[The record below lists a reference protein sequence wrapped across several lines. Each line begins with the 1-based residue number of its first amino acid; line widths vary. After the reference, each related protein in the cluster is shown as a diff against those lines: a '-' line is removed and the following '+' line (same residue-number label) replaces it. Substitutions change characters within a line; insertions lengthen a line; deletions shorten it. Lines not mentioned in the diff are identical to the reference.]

1 MHDEIVLRQQLE
13 DERRARLRAE
23 ALVDEKEH
31 ELTHLRRNLMGTMR
45 ALDEEAAKLRAV
57 LQTAAEAIITFDA
70 DGHIQSV
77 NPAAES
83 VFGHCGT
90 DLLGKHVRTLLPS
103 NDLHGNTTTLD
114 ESFWTGTE
122 DRGERRCVVGK
133 RKDGSEFEMELSG
146 SKVYLNGGW
155 LHTWF
160 FRDITQ
166 RRNLE
171 RQLAFAQKMESVG
184 RLAAGIAHEINT
196 PIQYIGHNTS
206 FLESAIRVINQI
218 LNDYED
224 LRCQCEQH
232 PDLMDQARKL
242 ADQAARVQLEFL
254 RSEIPVALEQTA
266 EGTQRVSQIV
276 SAMKEFSHPGTRDKT
291 YIHLNRAIESTV
303 TISRN
308 EWKYVSRVELDLADD
323 LPKLLCHPGDLNQ
336 AILNL
341 IVNAAHAIESQH
353 GSGNQEGLISISTRS
368 DGECIEIRISDN
380 GTGIPQELL
389 SKIYDPFF
397 TTKPQGK
404 GTGQGLALVYTAIV
418 ERHAGT
424 VDIETEV
431 GRGTTFIL
439 RLPLHSDTSSMGAGR
454 HVAACPV
461 C

>member
-1 MHDEIVLRQQLE
+1 MQDEMVLWQQLE
-13 DERRARLRAE
+13 DERRARTLAE
-23 ALVDEKEH
+23 ASLVEKEH
-31 ELTHLRRNLMGTMR
+31 ELAMLRRNLTGTMR

-57 LQTAAEAIITFDA
+57 LQTAAEAILTFDA
-70 DGHIQSV
+70 SGHIQSA

-83 VFGHCGT
+83 VFGYRRD
-90 DLLGKHVRTLLPS
+90 DLLGKHVRMLLPA
-103 NDLHGNTTTLD
+103 NNAPGNLPALD

-122 DRGERRCVVGK
+122 DRGERRYVVGK
-133 RKDGSEFEMELSG
+133 RKDGTEFEMELSG
-146 SKVYLNGGW
+146 SRVYLNGGW

-206 FLESAIRVINQI
+206 FLETAVQTINGI
-218 LNDYED
+218 LDEYES
-224 LRCQCEQH
+224 LRCSCETH
-232 PDLMDQARKL
+232 PEFAVQAAKL
-242 ADQAARVQLEFL
+242 AEKTAQGQLAFL
-254 RSEIPVALEQTA
+254 RSEIPLALEQTA

-291 YIHLNRAIESTV
+291 YLHFNRAIESTV

-308 EWKYVSRVELDLADD
+308 EWKYVSRMELDLADD
-323 LPKLLCHPGDLNQ
+323 LPQLLCYPGDLNQ

-341 IVNAAHAIESQH
+341 IVNAAHAIEAQH
-353 GSGNQEGLISISTRS
+353 GSSSQGVISISTRAEA
-368 DGECIEIRISDN
+368 DWMEVRIADN
-380 GTGIPQELL
+380 GTGIPRDLL
-389 SKIYDPFF
+389 DKIYDPFF

-424 VDIETEV
+424 VEIETEV
-431 GRGTTFIL
+431 GQGTTFVL
-439 RLPLHSDTSSMGAGR
+439 RLPLHLDTSNMGADH